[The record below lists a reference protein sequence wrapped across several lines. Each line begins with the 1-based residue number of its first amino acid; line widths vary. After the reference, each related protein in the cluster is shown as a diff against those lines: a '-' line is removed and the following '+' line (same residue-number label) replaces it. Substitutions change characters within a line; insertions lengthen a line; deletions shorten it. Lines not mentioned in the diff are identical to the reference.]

1 MSETSATKI
10 AFMFNQSF
18 FLGGG
23 EVSLYDLIRTL
34 NREHFSPI
42 VFQPAA
48 GAIEEKI
55 QSLGIPAQVSPLP
68 PVKNAFPWL
77 PLSALWQ
84 LLAVLRVYKPSI
96 IHANGSRAC
105 FYCVLAGRLLG
116 IPVLWHVRETIKDV
130 FLYDRLLFTLSR
142 AVVCVSDSVKTKR
155 FASLRDRWKG
165 KIHVVRNGVDSS
177 IFHRNPS
184 SRERVR
190 RELGIEESEILFGV
204 VANYVPLKGQDFFL
218 QAAAALRNSDP
229 ALPFKVLLIGRPIDT
244 LFLNRLRNL
253 ATELRL
259 DDKVLFREHTDRIA
273 EIYSALDVFVLPS
286 RREGFSRSILEAMS
300 TGLPV
305 LATQLSEIQ
314 EAVVEGQ
321 NGLLVPHGD
330 VETLRRAALTLA
342 KDRGLREA
350 MGALNREKVED
361 EFSLIAHARS
371 METIYSQILS
381 EPRCQIR

>member
-1 MSETSATKI
+1 M
-10 AFMFNQSF
+10 
-18 FLGGG
+18 GGG

-42 VFQPAA
+42 AFQPAA
-48 GAIEEKI
+48 GDIQEKI
-55 QSLGIPAQVSPLP
+55 QNLGIPAQVSPLP
-68 PVKNAFPWL
+68 PVKNASPWL
-77 PLSALWQ
+77 PLSALWK
-84 LLAVLRVYKPSI
+84 LVAVLRVNKPSM

-105 FYCVLAGRLLG
+105 LYSVLAGRLLG

-130 FLYDRLLFTLSR
+130 FFYDRLLFTLSR

-155 FASLRDRWKG
+155 FASFPDRRKS
-165 KIHVVRNGVDSS
+165 KIHVVHNGVDSS

-184 SRERVR
+184 NRERVR
-190 RELGIEESEILFGV
+190 RELGIEENEILFGV

-218 QAAAALRNSDP
+218 QGAAALKNSNP
-229 ALPFKVLLIGRPIDT
+229 ALPFKVLLIGRPLD
-244 LFLNRLRNL
+244 LSFFALLRRLAN
-253 ATELRL
+253 ELLLEDR
-259 DDKVLFREHTDRIA
+259 VLFREHTERIA
-273 EIYSALDVFVLPS
+273 GIYSALDIFVLPS
-286 RREGFSRSILEAMS
+286 SREGFSRSILEAMS

-342 KDRGLREA
+342 TDRELRES
-350 MGALNREKVED
+350 MGALNREKVEE

-381 EPRCQIR
+381 DPRRQIR

>member
-1 MSETSATKI
+1 MSGTLAPTI
-10 AFMFNQSF
+10 AFIFNHHF

-23 EVSLYDLIRTL
+23 EASLYDLIQTL
-34 NREHFSPI
+34 NRDRFSPLAL
-42 VFQPAA
+42 VPARGDILERMKA
-48 GAIEEKI
+48 R
-55 QSLGIPAQVSPLP
+55 GIPAYVSPLP
-68 PVKNAFPWL
+68 SLKRVLPWHP
-77 PLSALWQ
+77 PLALGQ
-84 LLAVLRVYKPSI
+84 LVVLLRRAKPAI
-96 IHANGSRAC
+96 LHANGSRAC
-105 FYCVLAGRLLG
+105 LYAVLAGQLLG
-116 IPVLWHVRETIKDV
+116 VPVLWHVRETLKD
-130 FLYDRLLFTLSR
+130 LWIYDRFLFTLSR
-142 AVVCVSDSVKTKR
+142 AVVCVSESVKAKR
-155 FASLRDRWKG
+155 FDSLSVRWKE
-165 KIHVVRNGVDSS
+165 KIDVVYNGVDSS
-177 IFHRNPS
+177 IFCRNPS
-184 SRERVR
+184 NRERVR
-190 RELGIEESEILFGV
+190 RELGIEENEILFGV

-218 QAAAALRNSDP
+218 QGAAALKNSNP

-244 LFLNRLRNL
+244 LFLDRLRNL
-253 ATELRL
+253 ADELLLEDR
-259 DDKVLFREHTDRIA
+259 VLFRDHTDRIA
-273 EIYSALDVFVLPS
+273 EIYSALDIFVLPS

-342 KDRGLREA
+342 KDRGLRET

-381 EPRCQIR
+381 DPRCQIR